1 MLFYIYDFKL
11 REDNMYKNI
20 LYALVLSLFLTF
32 SVFADNANISLQEVT
47 LDKNAPIQQTTNYKE
62 VIPNELV
69 AKPEKYLNKNIKFK
83 AHFDKF
89 SSLGL
94 DYPVVNRSSKD
105 YISFLIKRD
114 EIKNYNI
121 PLSELKLI
129 VKRSYAEKEL
139 LKLENKDEIEVYG
152 KVFSKALGDPWVDVE
167 KIIILTPK
175 KSDNAD
181 NNKETTKQ
189 TTESEGK

>member
-1 MLFYIYDFKL
+1 
-11 REDNMYKNI
+11 MYRNI
-20 LYALVLSLFLTF
+20 FYALLLSLFLAF
-32 SVFADNANISLQEVT
+32 NVFADNTSSSLQEVT
-47 LDKNAPIQQTTNYKE
+47 LDKNAPIQTTSSYKE
-62 VIPNELV
+62 VLPNELV
-69 AKPEKYLNKNIKFK
+69 AKPEKYLNKSIKFK

-89 SSLGL
+89 STLGL
-94 DYPVVNRSSKD
+94 DYPPVNRPAKD

-114 EIKNYNI
+114 EVKNYNI

-129 VKRSYAEKEL
+129 VKRTYAEKEL

-175 KSDNAD
+175 KTDNQE
-181 NNKETTKQ
+181 NTKE

>member
-1 MLFYIYDFKL
+1 
-11 REDNMYKNI
+11 MYKNI
-20 LYALVLSLFLTF
+20 FCALFLSLFLAF
-32 SVFADNANISLQEVT
+32 NVFADNINTSNQEIT
-47 LDKNAPIQQTTNYKE
+47 LDKSIPAQMDTSYKD
-62 VIPNELV
+62 VKPNELV
-69 AKPEKYLNKNIKFK
+69 ANPSKYLNKKIKFK

-89 SSLGL
+89 STLGL
-94 DYPVVNRSSKD
+94 DYPPVNRPVKD

-129 VKRSYAEKEL
+129 VKRTYAEKEL

-175 KSDNAD
+175 KTDD
-181 NNKETTKQ
+181 NKENTKQ
-189 TTESEGK
+189 TTEREGK